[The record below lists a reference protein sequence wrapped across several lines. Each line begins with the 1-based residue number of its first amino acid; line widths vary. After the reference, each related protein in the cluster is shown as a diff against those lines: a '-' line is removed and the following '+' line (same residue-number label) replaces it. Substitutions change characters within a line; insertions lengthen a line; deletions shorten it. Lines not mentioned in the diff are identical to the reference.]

1 MANTSTTGYG
11 LRAIETVGNTP
22 ATQGQSKY
30 SILSGLGVRI
40 LKNEPIGPQDGS
52 GDDGYMQSIAPT
64 TMDDGGTGGTGWDAD
79 TTTPEVCVGV
89 SNGVFYIDGT
99 TSKPTWGNSVAASQT
114 FATNPNTG
122 NSNGWV
128 FVNDNPFQEYMIRA
142 DAAVG
147 ASLALAQ
154 AAMLVVY
161 MNQNAGGAGYQGQSQ
176 ATLNIAGHNNG
187 YMWKIVRSA
196 EVPNQEDLTVSGGGC
211 DLVVAFNT
219 GANQFLRDDAA

>member
-1 MANTSTTGYG
+1 MANTNTTGYG

-79 TTTPEVCVGV
+79 TTTPEVCVGI

-128 FVNDNPFQEYMIRA
+128 FVNDNPFQEYMVRA
-142 DAAVG
+142 DAVVG
-147 ASLALAQ
+147 STRALAQ
-154 AAMLVVY
+154 AEFLVKY
-161 MNQNAGGAGYQGQSQ
+161 MNQNNGGSGYQGQSQ

-187 YMWKIVRSA
+187 YMSNIVRSA
-196 EVPNQEDLTVSGGGC
+196 EVPNQEDLTAVGC